1 MSLLGQSDLSYARGK
16 LHFSQEGDWG
26 MAEMLTAKEIQ
37 GLLQVDRST
46 IYRMA
51 EAGQLP
57 ALKVGKQWRFP
68 SDRIDQWLQNRD
80 GVSGSALPSENI
92 RSNAHL
98 AAVLP
103 LECVQLI
110 QDAFAEMLGVMLIV
124 TDLEGQPI
132 TQVSNASPVYNLL
145 AQAKRGHQLCQ
156 EKWQDMGQI
165 PALEPRFVPG
175 WGGILCARALVRL
188 NNELKG
194 MVIAFGVAPQNW
206 PPAPAAVA
214 ELAQSL
220 QIEPDRLSQA
230 FGSITGLPPAEQRR
244 VLLTIQRM
252 ADILAHIVSERCLL
266 LDRLDTIA
274 KLSAF

>member
-1 MSLLGQSDLSYARGK
+1 MT
-16 LHFSQEGDWG
+16 
-26 MAEMLTAKEIQ
+26 EMLTAKDMQ

-68 SDRIDQWLQNRD
+68 SDRIDQWIQNRD
-80 GVSGSALPSENI
+80 GVSGSALPVENA
-92 RSNAHL
+92 RSNAQL

-110 QDAFAEMLGVMLIV
+110 QDAFAEMLGVMLVI
-124 TDLEGQPI
+124 TDLAGQPI

-145 AQAKRGHQLCQ
+145 TETKCGHQLCQ

-165 PALEPRFVPG
+165 PALEPRFMPG
-175 WGGILCARALVRL
+175 WGGILCARALIRL
-188 NNELKG
+188 SNELKG

-206 PPAPAAVA
+206 PPAPAAIA
-214 ELAQSL
+214 DLAQSL
-220 QIEPDRLSQA
+220 QLAPDKLSQVL
-230 FGSITGLPPAEQRR
+230 GSVISLTPAQEKQ
-244 VLLTIQRM
+244 VLLTMQRM
-252 ADILAHIVSERCLL
+252 ADILAHVINERCLL
-266 LDRLDTIA
+266 LNRLDTIA
-274 KLSAF
+274 KLSAL